1 MISGHFSIGSVGY
14 VYLCFFLYIIKQDC
28 SFATKGFL
36 INYYH
41 GQLRKASDNWSCKY
55 TCNFSEVKQSLLFKI
70 SLTQTE
76 NWKMRSINLV
86 SSRVITTCCCSN
98 WKVICVTLRTEDLRS
113 IYNCYSPHLLFSLV
127 NRCLSSS
134 ALGFKDDVTR
144 ISIHLNLSSSSMTIT
159 YDVLV
164 LEQQVFIILSLKK

>member
-1 MISGHFSIGSVGY
+1 MFSFYTSWSKTVVSELKVSSSIAVMVNSKR
-14 VYLCFFLYIIKQDC
+14 LLTTD
-28 SFATKGFL
+28 
-36 INYYH
+36 H
-41 GQLRKASDNWSCKY
+41 AS
-55 TCNFSEVKQSLLFKI
+55 NFSEVKQSLLFKI
-70 SLTQTE
+70 SLTQTK
-76 NWKMRSINLV
+76 NWKMTPINLV

-98 WKVICVTLRTEDLRS
+98 WKAICVTLRTEDLRS

>member
-1 MISGHFSIGSVGY
+1 MVNSKRLLTTDH
-14 VYLCFFLYIIKQDC
+14 
-28 SFATKGFL
+28 
-36 INYYH
+36 
-41 GQLRKASDNWSCKY
+41 AS
-55 TCNFSEVKQSLLFKI
+55 NFSEVKQSLLFKI
-70 SLTQTE
+70 SLTQTK
-76 NWKMRSINLV
+76 NWKMRPINLV

-98 WKVICVTLRTEDLRS
+98 WKAICVTLRTEDLRS
-113 IYNCYSPHLLFSLV
+113 IYNNCHSPHLLFSLV